1 MSKTK
6 ILVFQMKELV
16 YTGIFVGLGLLLIIL
31 LIVMFYPSGDED
43 TATETTTAEAAVYNP
58 GIYNSQ
64 MQLGDTTLN
73 LEIVVDESQIKSVSL
88 VNLDESVTTM
98 YPLVKPSLEFL
109 EEELVAGTPIDDITV
124 SEKSKYTQTMLIDGI
139 KNALSK
145 ATVEQLIRALCSP
158 DLLST
163 AHRRHHSACGGLPAA
178 TALQSPPWARR
189 EYRSA

>member
-1 MSKTK
+1 
-6 ILVFQMKELV
+6 MKELV

-31 LIVMFYPSGDED
+31 LIVMFYPPGDED
-43 TATETTTAEAAVYNP
+43 TAAETTTAEAAVYNP

-145 ATVEQLIRALCSP
+145 ATVEQ
-158 DLLST
+158 
-163 AHRRHHSACGGLPAA
+163 
-178 TALQSPPWARR
+178 
-189 EYRSA
+189 

>member
-16 YTGIFVGLGLLLIIL
+16 YTGIFVGLGILLIIL
-31 LIVMFYPSGDED
+31 LIVMFYPSGND
-43 TATETTTAEAAVYNP
+43 TAQETLGAETAVYTP

-73 LEIVVDESQIKSVSL
+73 LEVVVDESQIKSVAL
-88 VNLDESVTTM
+88 VNLDDSITTM

-109 EEELVAGTPIDDITV
+109 EQELVAGTPIDQIAI

-145 ATVEQLIRALCSP
+145 ATVSQ
-158 DLLST
+158 
-163 AHRRHHSACGGLPAA
+163 
-178 TALQSPPWARR
+178 
-189 EYRSA
+189 

>member
-43 TATETTTAEAAVYNP
+43 TAAETTTAEAAVYNP

-88 VNLDESVTTM
+88 VNQDESVTTM

-145 ATVEQLIRALCSP
+145 ATVEQ
-158 DLLST
+158 
-163 AHRRHHSACGGLPAA
+163 
-178 TALQSPPWARR
+178 
-189 EYRSA
+189 

>member
-43 TATETTTAEAAVYNP
+43 TVAETTTAEAAVYNP

-145 ATVEQLIRALCSP
+145 ATVEQ
-158 DLLST
+158 
-163 AHRRHHSACGGLPAA
+163 
-178 TALQSPPWARR
+178 
-189 EYRSA
+189 

>member
-43 TATETTTAEAAVYNP
+43 TAAETTTAEAAVYNP

-64 MQLGDTTLN
+64 MQLGDTSLN

-145 ATVEQLIRALCSP
+145 ATVEQ
-158 DLLST
+158 
-163 AHRRHHSACGGLPAA
+163 
-178 TALQSPPWARR
+178 
-189 EYRSA
+189 

>member
-43 TATETTTAEAAVYNP
+43 TAAETTTSEAAVYNP

-145 ATVEQLIRALCSP
+145 ATVEQ
-158 DLLST
+158 
-163 AHRRHHSACGGLPAA
+163 
-178 TALQSPPWARR
+178 
-189 EYRSA
+189 

>member
-1 MSKTK
+1 M
-6 ILVFQMKELV
+6 LFR
-16 YTGIFVGLGLLLIIL
+16 
-31 LIVMFYPSGDED
+31 SGDED
-43 TATETTTAEAAVYNP
+43 TAAETTTAEAAVYNP

-145 ATVEQLIRALCSP
+145 ATVEQ
-158 DLLST
+158 
-163 AHRRHHSACGGLPAA
+163 
-178 TALQSPPWARR
+178 
-189 EYRSA
+189 